1 MKDNN
6 SNNIES
12 QTSNLTI
19 EEFHK
24 LLAANTAEL
33 NKLRMFYAEQLADI
47 QDKYDKDLDKII
59 AQEHH
64 ENDELRKARKEY
76 ERAKEEYEL
85 NIRSLK
91 KDRNDAGRRYNV
103 DKAKLK
109 NYWSTENEKIQSERH
124 NIFERYRDSG
134 GVLMGDTEGLLHPGW
149 TRDKKGGMSDEQAQG

>member
-6 SNNIES
+6 SNNIE
-12 QTSNLTI
+12 TNNLTT

-24 LLAANTAEL
+24 LLAENTTNQNEL
-33 NKLRMFYAEQLADI
+33 RFYYAQQLADI
-47 QDKYDKDLDKII
+47 QDKYNKDLDKII

-109 NYWSTENEKIQSERH
+109 NYWVPRTRRSRASDTTYSSAIEILGGHSREIQKVSCTQAGPETRK
-124 NIFERYRDSG
+124 
-134 GVLMGDTEGLLHPGW
+134 EG
-149 TRDKKGGMSDEQAQG
+149 

>member
-6 SNNIES
+6 SNNIE
-12 QTSNLTI
+12 TNNLTT

-24 LLAANTAEL
+24 LLAENTAKLNEL
-33 NKLRMFYAEQLADI
+33 RFDYAQQLAGLHDR
-47 QDKYDKDLDKII
+47 YNEDLDKII

-64 ENDELRKARKEY
+64 ENDEFRKARKEY

-91 KDRNDAGRRYNV
+91 KDRNDAGHSYNIE
-103 DKAKLK
+103 KALLK
-109 NYWSTENEKIQSERH
+109 NYWSVKNEEIQSERH

-134 GVLMGDTEGLLHPGW
+134 GYSREKQKVSFTQAGPETRKEG
-149 TRDKKGGMSDEQAQG
+149 

>member
-6 SNNIES
+6 LNNIE
-12 QTSNLTI
+12 TNNLTT

-24 LLAANTAEL
+24 LLAENTAKL
-33 NKLRMFYAEQLADI
+33 NALRFDYTQQLADV
-47 QDKYDKDLDKII
+47 QDKYNKDLDEII

-85 NIRSLK
+85 NIRSLR

-134 GVLMGDTEGLLHPGW
+134 GALTGDTEGLLHPSW
-149 TRDKKGGMSDEQAQG
+149 SREKKGGVSDEEQ

>member
-6 SNNIES
+6 SNNIE
-12 QTSNLTI
+12 TNNLTT

-24 LLAANTAEL
+24 LLAENTEKL
-33 NKLRMFYAEQLADI
+33 NALRFDYAHQLADV
-47 QDKYDKDLDKII
+47 QDKYNKDLAEIL
-59 AQEHH
+59 AQEYH

-85 NIRSLK
+85 NILSLK

-103 DKAKLK
+103 GKAKLK
-109 NYWSTENEKIQSERH
+109 NYWSIENEKIQSERH

-134 GVLMGDTEGLLHPGW
+134 GGTHGRYGRTPAPRLDKRQER
-149 TRDKKGGMSDEQAQG
+149 RDER

>member
-6 SNNIES
+6 SNNIE
-12 QTSNLTI
+12 TNNLTT

-24 LLAANTAEL
+24 LLAENTAKLNEL
-33 NKLRMFYAEQLADI
+33 RFDYAQRLADI
-47 QDKYDKDLDKII
+47 QDKYNKDLGKII

-85 NIRSLK
+85 NIRSLRR
-91 KDRNDAGRRYNV
+91 DRNDAGCRYNV

-134 GVLMGDTEGLLHPGW
+134 GGYSWEIQKVSCTQAGQE
-149 TRDKKGGMSDEQAQG
+149 TRKEE

>member
-1 MKDNN
+1 MKDQQI
-6 SNNIES
+6 NNIES
-12 QTSNLTI
+12 QTSNLTT

-24 LLAANTAEL
+24 LLAENTANLNEL
-33 NKLRMFYAEQLADI
+33 RFYYAQQLADVR
-47 QDKYDKDLDKII
+47 DKYNKDLDKII
-59 AQEHH
+59 AQEYY

-103 DKAKLK
+103 GKAKLK
-109 NYWSTENEKIQSERH
+109 NYWSIENEKIQSERH

-134 GVLMGDTEGLLHPGW
+134 GVLTGETEGLLHPGW
-149 TRDKKGGMSDEQAQG
+149 TRDKKGGMSDE

>member
-6 SNNIES
+6 SNNIE
-12 QTSNLTI
+12 TNNLTT

-24 LLAANTAEL
+24 LLAENTAKL
-33 NKLRMFYAEQLADI
+33 NALRFDYAHQLAYV
-47 QDKYDKDLDKII
+47 QDKYNKDLAEIL
-59 AQEHH
+59 AQEYH

-85 NIRSLK
+85 NICSLK

-103 DKAKLK
+103 GKAKLK
-109 NYWSTENEKIQSERH
+109 NYWSIENEKIQSERH

-134 GVLMGDTEGLLHPGW
+134 GGTHGRNRRSPAPRLDQRQER
-149 TRDKKGGMSDEQAQG
+149 RDER

>member
-6 SNNIES
+6 SNNIE
-12 QTSNLTI
+12 TNNLTT

-24 LLAANTAEL
+24 LLAENTANLNEL
-33 NKLRMFYAEQLADI
+33 RFYYAQQLADVR
-47 QDKYDKDLDKII
+47 DKYNKDLDKSI

-85 NIRSLK
+85 NIRSLT

-103 DKAKLK
+103 GKAKLK
-109 NYWSTENEKIQSERH
+109 NYWSIENEKIQSERH

-134 GVLMGDTEGLLHPGW
+134 GGTHGRNRRSPAPRLDKRQER
-149 TRDKKGGMSDEQAQG
+149 RDER

>member
-12 QTSNLTI
+12 QTNKLTT

-24 LLAANTAEL
+24 LLAENTTNQNEL
-33 NKLRMFYAEQLADI
+33 RFYYAQRLAYI
-47 QDKYDKDLDKII
+47 QDKYNEDLDKII

-91 KDRNDAGRRYNV
+91 KDRNDARRSY
-103 DKAKLK
+103 DIEKAMLK

-134 GVLMGDTEGLLHPGW
+134 GHSREKQKVSFTQAGPETRKEG
-149 TRDKKGGMSDEQAQG
+149 

>member
-6 SNNIES
+6 SNNIEAN
-12 QTSNLTI
+12 NLTT

-24 LLAANTAEL
+24 LLADNTANLNEL
-33 NKLRMFYAEQLADI
+33 RFYYAQELADV
-47 QDKYDKDLDKII
+47 QDKYNKDLDKII

-85 NIRSLK
+85 NIRSLR
-91 KDRNDAGRRYNV
+91 KDRNDAGRRYNIG
-103 DKAKLK
+103 KAKLK
-109 NYWSTENEKIQSERH
+109 NYWSIENEKIQSERH

-134 GVLMGDTEGLLHPGW
+134 GGTHGRNRRSPAPRLDQ
-149 TRDKKGGMSDEQAQG
+149 RKKGGDER

>member
-6 SNNIES
+6 SNNIE
-12 QTSNLTI
+12 TNNLTT

-24 LLAANTAEL
+24 LLADNTENLNEL
-33 NKLRMFYAEQLADI
+33 RFYYAQQLADV
-47 QDKYDKDLDKII
+47 QDKYNKDLDKII

-76 ERAKEEYEL
+76 ERAKDEYEL

-109 NYWSTENEKIQSERH
+109 NYWSIENEKIQSERH

-134 GVLMGDTEGLLHPGW
+134 GHSREKQKVSCTQAGPETRKEG
-149 TRDKKGGMSDEQAQG
+149 

>member
-12 QTSNLTI
+12 QTSNLTT

-85 NIRSLK
+85 NIRSLR

-103 DKAKLK
+103 GKAKLK

-134 GVLMGDTEGLLHPGW
+134 GHSREIRKDSCTQAGQETRKEG
-149 TRDKKGGMSDEQAQG
+149 

>member
-6 SNNIES
+6 SNNIE
-12 QTSNLTI
+12 TNNLTT

-24 LLAANTAEL
+24 LLAANTAKL
-33 NKLRMFYAEQLADI
+33 NDLRFDYAQRLAGL
-47 QDKYDKDLDKII
+47 QDRYNEDLDKII

-85 NIRSLK
+85 NIHSLK
-91 KDRNDAGRRYNV
+91 KDRNDTRRSY
-103 DKAKLK
+103 DIEKAILK
-109 NYWSTENEKIQSERH
+109 NYWSTKNEEIQSERH

-134 GVLMGDTEGLLHPGW
+134 GALTGDTEGLLHPSW
-149 TRDKKGGMSDEQAQG
+149 SREKKGGVSDEEQ

>member
-6 SNNIES
+6 SNNIE
-12 QTSNLTI
+12 TNNLTT

-24 LLAANTAEL
+24 LLAENTTNQNEL
-33 NKLRMFYAEQLADI
+33 RFYYAQQLADI
-47 QDKYDKDLDKII
+47 QDKYNKDLDKII

-91 KDRNDAGRRYNV
+91 KDRNDAGRRYSV

-134 GVLMGDTEGLLHPGW
+134 GGTHGRYRRSPAPRLDQRQER
-149 TRDKKGGMSDEQAQG
+149 RDER

>member
-6 SNNIES
+6 LNIES
-12 QTSNLTI
+12 QTNNLTT

-24 LLAANTAEL
+24 LLAENTAKLNEL
-33 NKLRMFYAEQLADI
+33 RFDYTQQLADV
-47 QDKYDKDLDKII
+47 QDKYNKDLDEII

-64 ENDELRKARKEY
+64 ELDELRKARKEY
-76 ERAKEEYEL
+76 ERAQEEYEL
-85 NIRSLK
+85 NVRSLRR
-91 KDRNDAGRRYNV
+91 DRNDAGRRYNV

-134 GVLMGDTEGLLHPGW
+134 GVLTGETEGLLHPGW
-149 TRDKKGGMSDEQAQG
+149 TRDKKGGMSDE

>member
-6 SNNIES
+6 SNNIE
-12 QTSNLTI
+12 TNNLTT

-24 LLAANTAEL
+24 LLEENTAKL
-33 NKLRMFYAEQLADI
+33 NALRFDYTQQLADV
-47 QDKYDKDLDKII
+47 QDKYNKDLDEII

-85 NIRSLK
+85 NIRSLR

-103 DKAKLK
+103 GKAKLK

-134 GVLMGDTEGLLHPGW
+134 GALTGDTEGLLHPSW
-149 TRDKKGGMSDEQAQG
+149 SREKKGGVSDEEQ

>member
-6 SNNIES
+6 SNNIE
-12 QTSNLTI
+12 TNNLTT

-24 LLAANTAEL
+24 LLAENTAKLNEL
-33 NKLRMFYAEQLADI
+33 RFDYAQRLAGL
-47 QDKYDKDLDKII
+47 QDRYNEDLDKII

-91 KDRNDAGRRYNV
+91 KDRNDTRRSY
-103 DKAKLK
+103 DIEKAILK
-109 NYWSTENEKIQSERH
+109 NYWSTKNEEIQSERH

-134 GVLMGDTEGLLHPGW
+134 GGTHGRYGRTPAPRL
-149 TRDKKGGMSDEQAQG
+149 DKRQERRGER

>member
-6 SNNIES
+6 SNNIE
-12 QTSNLTI
+12 TNNLTT

-24 LLAANTAEL
+24 LLAENTAKLNEL
-33 NKLRMFYAEQLADI
+33 RFDYAQRLADI
-47 QDKYDKDLDKII
+47 QDKYNKDLDKII

-76 ERAKEEYEL
+76 ERAKEEFEL

-109 NYWSTENEKIQSERH
+109 NYWSTENEKIQSERD

-134 GVLMGDTEGLLHPGW
+134 GGYSREKQKVSFTQAGQETRKEG
-149 TRDKKGGMSDEQAQG
+149 

>member
-6 SNNIES
+6 SNNIE
-12 QTSNLTI
+12 TNNLTT
-19 EEFHK
+19 EAFHK
-24 LLAANTAEL
+24 LLADNTENQNEL
-33 NKLRMFYAEQLADI
+33 RFYYAQQLADI
-47 QDKYDKDLDKII
+47 QDKYNKDLDKII

-134 GVLMGDTEGLLHPGW
+134 GGTHGRYGRTPSPRLDQRQER
-149 TRDKKGGMSDEQAQG
+149 RDER

>member
-6 SNNIES
+6 SNNIE
-12 QTSNLTI
+12 TNNLTT

-24 LLAANTAEL
+24 LLAENTTNQNEL
-33 NKLRMFYAEQLADI
+33 RFYYAQQLADI
-47 QDKYDKDLDKII
+47 QDKYNKDLDKII

-76 ERAKEEYEL
+76 ERAKEEFEL

-134 GVLMGDTEGLLHPGW
+134 GGTHGRNRRSPAPRLDKRQER
-149 TRDKKGGMSDEQAQG
+149 RDER

>member
-6 SNNIES
+6 SNNIE
-12 QTSNLTI
+12 TNNLTT

-24 LLAANTAEL
+24 LLAENTAKLNEL
-33 NKLRMFYAEQLADI
+33 RFDYAQRLADI
-47 QDKYDKDLDKII
+47 QDKYNKDLGKII

-64 ENDELRKARKEY
+64 ENDELRKAIKEY

-85 NIRSLK
+85 NIRSLRR
-91 KDRNDAGRRYNV
+91 DRNDAGCRYNV

-134 GVLMGDTEGLLHPGW
+134 GGYSWEIQKVSCTQAGQE
-149 TRDKKGGMSDEQAQG
+149 TRKEE

>member
-12 QTSNLTI
+12 QTNKLTT

-24 LLAANTAEL
+24 LLADNTAKLNEL
-33 NKLRMFYAEQLADI
+33 RFDYAQQLADI
-47 QDKYDKDLDKII
+47 RDKYNEKLNDIVDN
-59 AQEHH
+59 EHL
-64 ENDELRKARKEY
+64 ENDELYRARKEY

-103 DKAKLK
+103 AKAKLK

-134 GVLMGDTEGLLHPGW
+134 GYSWEIQKVSCTQAGQETRKEG
-149 TRDKKGGMSDEQAQG
+149 

>member
-6 SNNIES
+6 LNIES
-12 QTSNLTI
+12 QTNNLTT
-19 EEFHK
+19 EEFHA
-24 LLAANTAEL
+24 LLAENTVKL
-33 NKLRMFYAEQLADI
+33 NALRFDYTQQLADVR
-47 QDKYDKDLDKII
+47 DKYNKDLDEII

-64 ENDELRKARKEY
+64 ENDELRKAGKEY

-91 KDRNDAGRRYNV
+91 RDRNDAGRRYNV
-103 DKAKLK
+103 GKAKLK

-134 GVLMGDTEGLLHPGW
+134 GVLTGETEGLLHPGW
-149 TRDKKGGMSDEQAQG
+149 TRDKKGGMSDE

>member
-1 MKDNN
+1 MKDQQI
-6 SNNIES
+6 NNIES
-12 QTSNLTI
+12 QTSNLTT

-24 LLAANTAEL
+24 LLAENTANLNEL
-33 NKLRMFYAEQLADI
+33 RFYYAQQLADVR
-47 QDKYDKDLDKII
+47 DKYNKDLDKII
-59 AQEHH
+59 AQEYY

-103 DKAKLK
+103 GKDKLK
-109 NYWSTENEKIQSERH
+109 NYWSIENEKIQSERH

-134 GVLMGDTEGLLHPGW
+134 GVLTGETEGLLHPGW
-149 TRDKKGGMSDEQAQG
+149 TRDKKGGMSDE

>member
-1 MKDNN
+1 MKDQQI
-6 SNNIES
+6 NNIES
-12 QTSNLTI
+12 QTSNLTT
-19 EEFHK
+19 EEFQK
-24 LLAANTAEL
+24 LLADNTAEL
-33 NKLRMFYAEQLADI
+33 NALRFDYTQQLADV
-47 QDKYDKDLDKII
+47 QDKYNKDLDEII

-85 NIRSLK
+85 NIRSLR

-103 DKAKLK
+103 GKAKLK

-134 GVLMGDTEGLLHPGW
+134 GALTGDTEGLLHPSW
-149 TRDKKGGMSDEQAQG
+149 SREKKGGVSDEEQ

>member
-6 SNNIES
+6 SNNIE
-12 QTSNLTI
+12 TNNLTT

-24 LLAANTAEL
+24 LLAENTEILNEL
-33 NKLRMFYAEQLADI
+33 RFYYAQQLADVR
-47 QDKYDKDLDKII
+47 DKYNKDLDKII

-85 NIRSLK
+85 NICSLK

-103 DKAKLK
+103 GKAKLK

-134 GVLMGDTEGLLHPGW
+134 GALTGDTEGLLHPGW

>member
-6 SNNIES
+6 SNNIE
-12 QTSNLTI
+12 TNNLTT

-24 LLAANTAEL
+24 LLAENTANLNEL
-33 NKLRMFYAEQLADI
+33 RFYYAQQLADVR
-47 QDKYDKDLDKII
+47 DKYNKDLDKII

-91 KDRNDAGRRYNV
+91 KTATMQDA
-103 DKAKLK
+103 
-109 NYWSTENEKIQSERH
+109 
-124 NIFERYRDSG
+124 
-134 GVLMGDTEGLLHPGW
+134 DT
-149 TRDKKGGMSDEQAQG
+149 T

>member
-6 SNNIES
+6 LNNIE
-12 QTSNLTI
+12 TNNLTT

-24 LLAANTAEL
+24 LLAENTEKL
-33 NKLRMFYAEQLADI
+33 NALRFDYAHQLADV
-47 QDKYDKDLDKII
+47 QDKYNKDLAEIL
-59 AQEHH
+59 AQEYH

-85 NIRSLK
+85 NILSLK

-103 DKAKLK
+103 GKAKLK
-109 NYWSTENEKIQSERH
+109 NYWSIENEKIQSERH
-124 NIFERYRDSG
+124 NILG
-134 GVLMGDTEGLLHPGW
+134 GVLTGETEGLLHPGW

>member
-6 SNNIES
+6 SNNIET
-12 QTSNLTI
+12 QTNKLTT

-24 LLAANTAEL
+24 LLAENTANLNEL
-33 NKLRMFYAEQLADI
+33 RFYYAQQFADV
-47 QDKYDKDLDKII
+47 QDKYNKDLDKII
-59 AQEHH
+59 AQEHR
-64 ENDELRKARKEY
+64 ENEELRKARKEY

-103 DKAKLK
+103 GKAQLK

-124 NIFERYRDSG
+124 NIFERFRDSG
-134 GVLMGDTEGLLHPGW
+134 GGTYGRYGRTPAPRLDKRQER
-149 TRDKKGGMSDEQAQG
+149 RDER

>member
-6 SNNIES
+6 LNNIE
-12 QTSNLTI
+12 TNNLTT

-24 LLAANTAEL
+24 LLAENTEKL
-33 NKLRMFYAEQLADI
+33 NALRFDYAHQLADV
-47 QDKYDKDLDKII
+47 QDKYNKDLAEIL
-59 AQEHH
+59 AQEYH

-85 NIRSLK
+85 NILSLK

-103 DKAKLK
+103 GKAKLK
-109 NYWSTENEKIQSERH
+109 NYWSIENEKIQSERH

-134 GVLMGDTEGLLHPGW
+134 GGTHGRYGRTPAPRLDKRQER
-149 TRDKKGGMSDEQAQG
+149 RDER

>member
-1 MKDNN
+1 MKDQQI
-6 SNNIES
+6 NNIES
-12 QTSNLTI
+12 QTSNLTT

-24 LLAANTAEL
+24 LLAENTANLNEL
-33 NKLRMFYAEQLADI
+33 RFYYAQQLADVR
-47 QDKYDKDLDKII
+47 DKYNKDLDKII
-59 AQEHH
+59 AQEYH

-134 GVLMGDTEGLLHPGW
+134 GGTHGRYRRSPAPRLDQRQER
-149 TRDKKGGMSDEQAQG
+149 RDER